1 MDFGVPLGEL
11 AALVGA
17 LLLAGVVTGVLAG
30 LLGVGGG
37 GILVP
42 VLYEV
47 LGVVGVDEAIRVHLA
62 VGTGLAVI
70 VPTSLRSLS
79 AHHKR
84 GAVDMGVL
92 RSMALGTV
100 VGVGIGA
107 VIVRF
112 SPDEVL
118 KGVWVT
124 FSSIMAAKLFFGRED
139 WRLGAEIPGQPF
151 RAIYGACVGI
161 ISTMMSVGGGV
172 FISTLMTLYGRP
184 IHQAI
189 GTSSGFGPLIAVPG
203 AIGLVWAGWHVAEL
217 PPGSLGYVNLIGFA
231 VIVPASVLS
240 APLGVRI
247 AHGFTRRQL
256 EVFFGCFLSLV
267 GLRFAIALF
276 A

>member
-17 LLLAGVVTGVLAG
+17 LLSAGVVTGVLAG